1 MLCYYNS
8 VVKIR
13 NIQKEVMRKMCKTY
27 ENIKAMKNTIYG
39 IENDKNKLTKA
50 LSNLDKAQ
58 QDLLHIIENEEKV
71 NVVRMRDI
79 YNSLRDVRIERRKV
93 KNELEV
99 INEIENVARHLK
111 PQVVKFCERAERKEK
126 ALEDTVVNKRYNN
139 KIMTTN
145 ADISKEINRI
155 IEKGR

>member
-1 MLCYYNS
+1 
-8 VVKIR
+8 
-13 NIQKEVMRKMCKTY
+13 MCKTY

-93 KNELEV
+93 KNELEL
-99 INEIENVARHLK
+99 INEIENVAKHLK
-111 PQVVKFCERAERKEK
+111 PQVIKFCERAEKQEK
-126 ALEDTVVNKRYNN
+126 VLEDTVINKRYNN

>member
-8 VVKIR
+8 VVNIR

-58 QDLLHIIENEEKV
+58 QDLLHIIENEGKI

-79 YNSLRDVRIERRKV
+79 YNSLREVRIERRKV

-99 INEIENVARHLK
+99 INEIENVAKHLK
-111 PQVVKFCERAERKEK
+111 PQVIKFCEKAERKEK
-126 ALEDTVVNKRYNN
+126 SIRRYCDKQ
-139 KIMTTN
+139 KI
-145 ADISKEINRI
+145 
-155 IEKGR
+155 

>member
-1 MLCYYNS
+1 
-8 VVKIR
+8 
-13 NIQKEVMRKMCKTY
+13 MCKTY
-27 ENIKAMKNTIYG
+27 ENIKGIKNTIYG

-50 LSNLDKAQ
+50 LSNLNKAQ

-93 KNELEV
+93 KNELEL
-99 INEIENVARHLK
+99 INEIENVAKHLK
-111 PQVVKFCERAERKEK
+111 PQVIKFCERAEKKEK
-126 ALEDTVVNKRYNN
+126 VLEDTVINKRYNN

>member
-1 MLCYYNS
+1 
-8 VVKIR
+8 
-13 NIQKEVMRKMCKTY
+13 MCKTY

-99 INEIENVARHLK
+99 INEIESVAKHLK

>member
-1 MLCYYNS
+1 
-8 VVKIR
+8 
-13 NIQKEVMRKMCKTY
+13 MCKTY

-50 LSNLDKAQ
+50 LSNLNKAQ

-71 NVVRMRDI
+71 NIVRMRDI

-93 KNELEV
+93 KNELEL
-99 INEIENVARHLK
+99 INEIENVAKHLK

>member
-1 MLCYYNS
+1 
-8 VVKIR
+8 
-13 NIQKEVMRKMCKTY
+13 MCKTY

-50 LSNLDKAQ
+50 LSNLNKAQ
-58 QDLLHIIENEEKV
+58 QDLLHIIENEETV
-71 NVVRMRDI
+71 NIVRMRDI

-93 KNELEV
+93 KNELEL
-99 INEIENVARHLK
+99 INEIENVAKHLK
-111 PQVVKFCERAERKEK
+111 PQVIKFCERAERKEK

>member
-1 MLCYYNS
+1 
-8 VVKIR
+8 
-13 NIQKEVMRKMCKTY
+13 MRKMCKTY

-58 QDLLHIIENEEKV
+58 QDLLHIIENEGKI

-79 YNSLRDVRIERRKV
+79 YNSLREVRIERRKV

-99 INEIENVARHLK
+99 INEIENVAKHLK
-111 PQVVKFCERAERKEK
+111 PQVIKFCEKAERKEK
-126 ALEDTVVNKRYNN
+126 ALEDTVINKRYNN

-145 ADISKEINRI
+145 GDISKEINRI

>member
-1 MLCYYNS
+1 
-8 VVKIR
+8 
-13 NIQKEVMRKMCKTY
+13 MCKTY

-50 LSNLDKAQ
+50 LSNLNKAQ

-71 NVVRMRDI
+71 NIVRMRDI

-93 KNELEV
+93 KNELEL
-99 INEIENVARHLK
+99 INEIENVAKHLK
-111 PQVVKFCERAERKEK
+111 PQVIKFCERAERKEK

>member
-1 MLCYYNS
+1 
-8 VVKIR
+8 
-13 NIQKEVMRKMCKTY
+13 MRKMCKTY

-71 NVVRMRDI
+71 NIVRMRDI

-99 INEIENVARHLK
+99 INEIESVAKHLK
-111 PQVVKFCERAERKEK
+111 PQVVKLCERVEKKEK
-126 ALEDTVVNKRYNN
+126 VLEDTVVNKRYNN

-145 ADISKEINRI
+145 ADISKEINKI

>member
-1 MLCYYNS
+1 
-8 VVKIR
+8 
-13 NIQKEVMRKMCKTY
+13 MCKTY

-111 PQVVKFCERAERKEK
+111 PQVVKFCERAEKKEK